1 MRYLIAVVDTRTNS
15 GTPDET
21 VAINA
26 FNDMLE
32 ANGHWIT
39 AGGIEAPGLSTIVDN
54 RNGADIVVS
63 GPLVDSTEFMSGFW
77 IIEADDDASALDLAK
92 QASLAC
98 NRKVDL
104 RRYLR

>member
-1 MRYLIAVVDTRTNS
+1 MAVVDTRTNS
-15 GTPDET
+15 GTPEET

-39 AGGIEAPGLSTIVDN
+39 AGGVEAPALSTIVDN
-54 RNGADIVVS
+54 RNGANVVVS
-63 GPLVDSTEFMSGFW
+63 GPLVDSPEFMSGFW
-77 IIEADDDASALDLAK
+77 IIEATDDATALELAK

-98 NRKVDL
+98 NRKIDL